1 MFGRSIRCH
10 PGRRRAV
17 IGLRLPVGRRGPT
30 RRTTLAAVAIAFGLA
45 LPAGAAEISGL
56 TARLAAADP
65 AVRAD
70 AAWSLGDV
78 GHEARDAVPALVE
91 ASTDPAVEVRIAA
104 VSAMERIAAFAN
116 LAVPALIAALN
127 DSQPEV
133 RYAAAGALGQFSLK
147 AGDIVPALIA
157 ALRDSESSVVAA
169 AATGLSRMGAGAV
182 RPLVAALDDGSASVR
197 AAAAGALGAIRVR
210 ARRALPA
217 LIDAAIDR
225 DPKVREAAVRAIGL
239 VASAEETTRRQDSTT
254 EFARSGEFPRA
265 GWAARRMARV
275 SSARREMAAL
285 ALEPL
290 LESLEDREEGVRYAA
305 ARAFAGIGIAANA
318 AATEVAALVG
328 DPSPRVRRAAARA
341 LGRIAAPRQ
350 AVGPLAGL
358 LADEEMTVR
367 WTAARALAA
376 FGAEAQTALAEA
388 LTDDN
393 AAIRAAAAVGL
404 GEMGTE
410 ATLALLERARGDA
423 DPGVR
428 AAAESALV
436 EAAAAAAR

>member
-1 MFGRSIRCH
+1 M
-10 PGRRRAV
+10 
-17 IGLRLPVGRRGPT
+17 
-30 RRTTLAAVAIAFGLA
+30 RRTTLAAIAIAVGLA

-65 AVRAD
+65 AARAE
-70 AAWSLGDV
+70 AAWSLGDI

-157 ALRDSESSVVAA
+157 ALRDSEPSVVAA

-182 RPLVAALDDGSASVR
+182 RPLVAALGDGSASVR
-197 AAAAGALGAIRVR
+197 AAAAAAGALGAIRVR
-210 ARRALPA
+210 ARPALPA

-225 DPKVREAAVRAIGL
+225 DPAVREAAVRAVGL
-239 VASAEETTRRQDSTT
+239 VASAEETTRRHDSTT

-328 DPSPRVRRAAARA
+328 DPSARVRRAAARA

-350 AVGPLAGL
+350 AVGPLTGL
-358 LADEEMTVR
+358 LADEETTVR

-388 LTDDN
+388 LTDDD

-410 ATLALLERARGDA
+410 STLALLERARGDE

>member
-1 MFGRSIRCH
+1 M
-10 PGRRRAV
+10 
-17 IGLRLPVGRRGPT
+17 
-30 RRTTLAAVAIAFGLA
+30 RRTTLAAVAIALGLA

-56 TARLAAADP
+56 TARLAAANP
-65 AVRAD
+65 AVRAE

-91 ASTDPAVEVRIAA
+91 ASTDPAVEVRVAA

-157 ALRDSESSVVAA
+157 ALRDSEPSVVAA

-182 RPLVAALDDGSASVR
+182 RPLVAALGDGSASVR

-217 LIDAAIDR
+217 LIDATIDR

-239 VASAEETTRRQDSTT
+239 VASAEETTRRHDSTT

-285 ALEPL
+285 ALGPL

-350 AVGPLAGL
+350 AVAPLAGL

-404 GEMGTE
+404 GEIGTE
-410 ATLALLERARGDA
+410 STLALLERARGDE